1 MTTRTKFHN
10 WLTIGLCLVSINCVH
25 TGCINNQNIDDEEQK
40 AKEASSFTT
49 SATPW
54 EENKSTIGCK
64 IYADYPTNGSPY
76 LVQNIREWISES
88 LGGDYTGDLTDG
100 KKVIEHYGKTYSARM
115 KKDMEELG
123 NDTTMGQSVYYI
135 QLRNAFETGQFVTYT
150 EETYQY
156 AGGAHGGETFSGAV
170 FRKTD
175 GRRMGWNVF
184 KKDSL
189 EAIKTFIEAGL
200 QHLYFKAKD
209 KKTFREGLLLDEYE
223 EFPLPQSD
231 PLFMKDGV
239 QFVYQQYE
247 IAPYAAGRPT
257 CTIPYQVLKNYF
269 TATALPLAE
278 SYNDSIATRNRPIQI
293 QP

>member
-1 MTTRTKFHN
+1 MTRTKFHN
-10 WLTIGLCLVSINCVH
+10 WLTIGICLISINCVN
-25 TGCINNQNIDDEEQK
+25 TGCVKTPNADDEKQK
-40 AKEASSFTT
+40 AKEAASFTT
-49 SATPW
+49 SDTPW
-54 EENKSTIGCK
+54 EENKSSIGCK

-88 LGGDYTGDLTDG
+88 LGGDYTGDLADG
-100 KKVIEHYGKTYSARM
+100 KKMLEHYGKAYSAKM
-115 KKDMEELG
+115 KKEMEEFG

-156 AGGAHGGETFSGAV
+156 AGGAHGGETFNGVV
-170 FRKTD
+170 FRKSD

-189 EAIKTFIEAGL
+189 QAIKTFIEAGI
-200 QHLYFKAKD
+200 QHLYFKTKD
-209 KKTFREGLLLDEYE
+209 EKAFRENLLLDEYE
-223 EFPLPQSD
+223 EFPLPQTD

-257 CTIPYQVLKNYF
+257 CTIPYEVLKNYF
-269 TATALPLAE
+269 TVTALPLAE
-278 SYNDSIATRNRPIQI
+278 SYNDSIATRNKPIQLW
-293 QP
+293 P

>member
-1 MTTRTKFHN
+1 MTRTKIHN
-10 WLTIGLCLVSINCVH
+10 WLTIGICLISINCVN
-25 TGCINNQNIDDEEQK
+25 TGCVKTQNSDDEKQK
-40 AKEASSFTT
+40 AKEAASFTT
-49 SATPW
+49 SDTPW
-54 EENKSTIGCK
+54 EENKSSIGCK

-88 LGGDYTGDLTDG
+88 LGGDYTGDLSDG
-100 KKVIEHYGKTYSARM
+100 KKMLEHYGKAYSAKM
-115 KKDMEELG
+115 KKEMEEFG

-156 AGGAHGGETFSGAV
+156 AGGAHGGETFNGVV
-170 FRKTD
+170 FRKSD

-189 EAIKTFIEAGL
+189 QAIKTFIEAGI
-200 QHLYFKAKD
+200 QHLYFKTKD
-209 KKTFREGLLLDEYE
+209 EKAFRENLLLDEYE
-223 EFPLPQSD
+223 EFPLPQTD

-257 CTIPYQVLKNYF
+257 CTIPYEVLKNYF
-269 TATALPLAE
+269 TVTALPLAK
-278 SYNDSIATRNRPIQI
+278 SYNDSIATRNKPIQLW
-293 QP
+293 P